1 DRILPSASSSR
12 SSSGSS
18 TFTHCSVCTSWQSC
32 LTSDWAATNVS
43 ALSWVIGKTSWA
55 IACWLNH
62 CQTV

>member
-1 DRILPSASSSR
+1 LP
-12 SSSGSS
+12 
-18 TFTHCSVCTSWQSC
+18 SC